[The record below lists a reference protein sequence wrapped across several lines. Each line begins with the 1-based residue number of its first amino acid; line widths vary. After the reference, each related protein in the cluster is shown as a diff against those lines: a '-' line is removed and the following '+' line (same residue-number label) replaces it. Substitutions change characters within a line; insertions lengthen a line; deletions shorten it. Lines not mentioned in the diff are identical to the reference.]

1 MLSLNSSPKDHK
13 MSRSKTIRSHV
24 FRVRLSEEE
33 LAMITE
39 LAQIEGLSN
48 ADWLRMQI
56 RKIHRGAAE
65 DTSHA

>member
-1 MLSLNSSPKDHK
+1 
-13 MSRSKTIRSHV
+13 MSRNRNKATRPYV

-48 ADWLRMQI
+48 ADWQRN
-56 RKIHRGAAE
+56 
-65 DTSHA
+65 TN